1 MDIFIREM
9 RNEDQIKNMNVD
21 ESFIVDSA
29 LVLSAK
35 GQEISYTIK
44 EIPSYRKSY
53 IGEPYEEMSMEDYFT
68 YIDNPNQIIYFAF
81 VENQVVGQIILKRN
95 WNQYA
100 YVEDIKVDA
109 RFRMH
114 GIGRRLIEQA
124 KQWARSH
131 NMPGI
136 MLETQNNNVR
146 ACKFYESCGFVI
158 GGFDFCVYKGIDK
171 QNDETAIY
179 WYLMFE

>member
-9 RNEDQIKNMNVD
+9 RNGDQNKSMNVD

-53 IGEPYEEMSMEDYFT
+53 INDEDITEDYFT
-68 YIDNPNQIIYFAF
+68 YIDNQNKVIYLAF
-81 VENQVVGQIILKRN
+81 IEDQVVGQIILKRN
-95 WNQYA
+95 WNEYA
-100 YVEDIKVDA
+100 YVEELKVDA
-109 RFRMH
+109 RFRRH

-124 KQWARSH
+124 KQWAQSQK
-131 NMPGI
+131 MPGM